1 MQNLLQIVVLRF
13 PIKEKHQKQRVLV
26 GLLLWGDESIKKER
40 NNSSMAVVGLLTLRG
55 NLVKSDQVRKQGDP
69 ALVGV
74 DARYVG
80 NLQLV
85 EHFA

>member
-1 MQNLLQIVVLRF
+1 
-13 PIKEKHQKQRVLV
+13 
-26 GLLLWGDESIKKER
+26 
-40 NNSSMAVVGLLTLRG
+40 MAVVGLLTLRG
-55 NLVKSDQVRKQGDP
+55 NLVKSDQVREQGDP

-74 DARYVG
+74 DARYVR